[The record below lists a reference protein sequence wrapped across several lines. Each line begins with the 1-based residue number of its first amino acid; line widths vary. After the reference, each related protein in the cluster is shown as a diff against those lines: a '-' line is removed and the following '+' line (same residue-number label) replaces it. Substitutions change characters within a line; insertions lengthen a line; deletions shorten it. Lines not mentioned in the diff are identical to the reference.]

1 MTAEGRQ
8 PWSRGTTA
16 AAKPREHRPPEGG
29 AGGQLKRVAAG
40 RAQQVAL
47 QLWKLS

>member
-1 MTAEGRQ
+1 MAAEGRQ
-8 PWSRGTTA
+8 PGQEEQQQQPSQGSTD
-16 AAKPREHRPPEGG
+16 PPEGG

-40 RAQQVAL
+40 MAQQLAL